1 MSAGDRL
8 IMIVDDRVDIVNV
21 LTLTL
26 RNHGY
31 RTVGFTDAAAALAAL
46 DAEPPDLIMVDINM
60 PIMDG
65 YEVCAQIKSRPRFHD
80 TPVVFMSGMDDATV
94 KVRAFSQGGVDYLTK
109 PFRREEV
116 LARLAT
122 HLRLSQMQAELARR
136 NEDLQQIVEKQVRE
150 IADGHLATIYAL
162 ARLAECKDGVM
173 ARHLERV
180 QLYTRALAT
189 RLGRQ
194 PDLQVQLTPA
204 YIDNLQR
211 ASPLHDIGKV
221 GTPDSVLL
229 KPDRLTEAE
238 MAIMRQHTVLG
249 ATTLGEVSAKY
260 PGNSLLSMGT
270 RIARSHHEKWDGSGY
285 PDGMRGREIPLC
297 ARIMALADAY
307 DAIRSKRQYKPA
319 MSHEEAVRRI
329 LLDSGRHFD
338 PQVVTAFQDV
348 AAEFDAVAEGL
359 SDDAVNAV

>member
-1 MSAGDRL
+1 MTAADRL

-26 RNHGY
+26 RTHGY
-31 RTVGFTDAAAALAAL
+31 RTVGFTSAVAALQAL
-46 DAEPPDLIMVDINM
+46 DAEAPDLILVDINM
-60 PIMDG
+60 PGMDG
-65 YEVCAQIKSRPRFHD
+65 YEVCARIKERPRFRD
-80 TPVVFMSGMDDATV
+80 TPIVFMSGMDDATV

-122 HLRLSQMQAELARR
+122 HLRLSQMQAELAKR
-136 NEDLQQIVEKQVRE
+136 NEDLQQTVEKQVRE

-162 ARLAECKDGVM
+162 ARLSECKDGVT

-180 QLYTRALAT
+180 QFYTRALAV
-189 RLGRQ
+189 RLGRE
-194 PDLQVQLTPA
+194 PEFREQLTPD

-221 GTPDSVLL
+221 GTPDSILL

-238 MAIMRQHTVLG
+238 TAIMRQHTVLG
-249 ATTLGEVSAKY
+249 ASTLGEVSAKY
-260 PGNSLLSMGT
+260 PGNVLLSMGT
-270 RIARSHHEKWDGSGY
+270 RIARSHHEKWNGSGY
-285 PDGMRGREIPLC
+285 PDGTKGQEIPLC

-319 MSHEEAVRRI
+319 KPHDEALRI
-329 LLDSGRHFD
+329 ITADSGSHFD
-338 PQVVTAFQDV
+338 PQIVTSFQDV
-348 AAEFDAVAEGL
+348 AAEFAAIAEEM
-359 SDDAVNAV
+359 SDDATKAI